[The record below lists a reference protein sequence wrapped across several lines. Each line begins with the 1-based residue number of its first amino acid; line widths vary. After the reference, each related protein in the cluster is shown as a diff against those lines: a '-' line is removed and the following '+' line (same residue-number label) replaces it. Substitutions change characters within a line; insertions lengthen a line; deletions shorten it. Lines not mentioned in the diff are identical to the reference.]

1 MKRND
6 LCPSLHGQAFIQ
18 SIMEL
23 NIKSGSDFFEE
34 LCFSSILE
42 REKKRSSR
50 TGRAMLLVLVN
61 LTALGGAT
69 LVHATTQL
77 NSALASRIR
86 ETDFQGWYMLDSV
99 VGILFTDLHSA
110 EAQTR
115 ESLFAK
121 TLDALTLALKPEDL
135 PKVYVTCR
143 SLPAAVQDA
152 IPTSRVN
159 IGRVS
164 LCIQEGTRYIAF
176 LEKFCT
182 RFCHFLGMNH
192 ASPHVVKI
200 LGRSKYRVASE
211 NAEYEQR

>member
-6 LCPSLHGQAFIQ
+6 ICPSLHGRAFIR
-18 SIMEL
+18 SIIEL
-23 NIKSGSDFFEE
+23 NIKSVSDFLEE
-34 LCFSSILE
+34 LCFSCILE

-50 TGRAMLLVLVN
+50 TERTTLLVLAD
-61 LTALGGAT
+61 LTALRGAT
-69 LVHATTQL
+69 LVHATTRL
-77 NSALASRIR
+77 NSAFTSRIR
-86 ETDFQGWYMLDSV
+86 ETDFQGWYMQDSV
-99 VGILFTDLHSA
+99 AGILLTDPHSA

-143 SLPAAVQDA
+143 SFPADVQDA

-164 LCIQEGTRYIAF
+164 LFIQEGTRYIAF
-176 LEKFCT
+176 LEKFCPCL
-182 RFCHFLGMNH
+182 CHFLGMNY
-192 ASPHVVKI
+192 ASPHVV
-200 LGRSKYRVASE
+200 
-211 NAEYEQR
+211 